1 MLNLPGDFTTGD
13 FIVHNF
19 AGVRSSPS
27 PASGWSAHIAPAGTV
42 PVQELCIG
50 EPCSP
55 WRLMAT
61 GAAGHY
67 LDRPSLGRL
76 QAPNPAIWCGRFA
89 FVPGHSVPMRRVA
102 VCLCRPITRFSWTMS
117 LILVKY
123 LINDA
128 SIERIPM
135 DEVTYFHIE
144 LQEHSLSLAEDLPT
158 ESYLDTG
165 DRSKV
170 SNGAKQSTCSLISLP
185 AWGRQPDARRW
196 SSRARH
202 SMPCVGA
209 SMADV

>member
-1 MLNLPGDFTTGD
+1 M
-13 FIVHNF
+13 
-19 AGVRSSPS
+19 
-27 PASGWSAHIAPAGTV
+27 

-50 EPCSP
+50 ELLALAP
-55 WRLMAT
+55 
-61 GAAGHY
+61 
-67 LDRPSLGRL
+67 DGRL
-76 QAPNPAIWCGRFA
+76 VPRPIVWIGHHSVDCRLQTRIWCGRCT
-89 FVPGHSVPMRRVA
+89 FVPGHSVPTRRVA
-102 VCLCRPITRFSWTMS
+102 ACLCRPITRFSWIRS

-170 SNGAKQSTCSLISLP
+170 SNGAKQSTLLP
-185 AWGRQPDARRW
+185 DFATRMGEAAGCAPLVVTGATLDAVRRRINGCERVNVRT
-196 SSRARH
+196 SQ
-202 SMPCVGA
+202 
-209 SMADV
+209 